1 MKTITKLAGLWLLMA
16 GAAAAAPEI
25 RAILNAASY
34 ALPGLPNSAL
44 AQGSIFVVFG
54 AELGPVE
61 LRQAAGFPLPASLGG
76 TSVRI
81 TVGTTTVE
89 APLLYVW
96 EKQVAAILPST
107 TPVGIGLLAVT
118 YEGRTSQSGA
128 FRVVRSSPGILAQ
141 NQAGS
146 GPALAQNFNSE
157 TDQPRNIFTRPA
169 RPGQVVTLWATGL
182 GPISESDARPPVPR
196 DLDVNLQV
204 LVGGRPATVR
214 YKGRS
219 RCCAGADQINFEVPR
234 DVDGC
239 YVPVVLRA
247 GDATSN
253 FTTISVA
260 APGADCTDLSGITGP
275 EIERLQSGG
284 ALRVG
289 SISLSAFR
297 VTEGSCCEV
306 PGYYESGAASFWRSG
321 ITTQLSRLG
330 RPSPGSCLVFPPGP
344 AVGVNTVPNEPQPV
358 PLEAGPALNVSGPK
372 GARQLPRRGP
382 GTYGEQFS
390 SAATQ
395 LQYLEPGAYTVD
407 NGPGGADVGAFR
419 ATLNVQPRL
428 TFTTQT
434 SAAGLT
440 VTWRGGDP
448 AGFVTIT
455 GSSARSVTGQEAN
468 FSCTERVSAGQFT
481 VPLYVR
487 ADPANGA
494 RFVEYTPQIRFRVP
508 GLDAAFF
515 TFFSSE

>member
-1 MKTITKLAGLWLLMA
+1 MKTITKLAGLWLLV
-16 GAAAAAPEI
+16 AAAATAAPEI

-34 ALPGLPNSAL
+34 ALPGLPNSAV

-54 AELGPVE
+54 TGLGPAE
-61 LRQAAGFPLPASLGG
+61 LRQAAGFPLPPSLGG

-81 TVGTTTVE
+81 TVGTTAVD

-96 EKQVAAILPST
+96 DKQVAAILPST
-107 TPVGIGLLAVT
+107 APPGIGLLAVT
-118 YEGRTSQSGA
+118 YQGHTSQSGA
-128 FRVVRSSPGILAQ
+128 FRIVRSSPGILAQ

-157 TDQPRNIFTRPA
+157 ADQPRNTFTRPA

-182 GPISESDARPPVPR
+182 GPIAESDAEQPVPR

-234 DVDGC
+234 EVDGC
-239 YVPVVLRA
+239 YVPVVLRV
-247 GDATSN
+247 GDVTSN

-260 APGADCTDLSGITGP
+260 APGADCTDLSGTTGP
-275 EIERLQSGG
+275 EIEKLQAGG
-284 ALRVG
+284 VLRIG
-289 SISLSAFR
+289 LISLSAIK
-297 VTEGSCCEV
+297 VTDAFCCEP
-306 PGYYESGAASFWRSG
+306 PGYYESGYASFYSSG
-321 ITTQLSRLG
+321 LSRVLSRLG
-330 RPSPGSCLVFPPGP
+330 RPSPGSCLVFPPGQF
-344 AVGVNTVPNEPQPV
+344 VGFNEPQSTA
-358 PLEAGPALNVSGPK
+358 LEAGPALNLSGPK

-382 GTYGEQFS
+382 GAYNEQFS
-390 SAATQ
+390 SAAAQ
-395 LQYLEPGAYTVD
+395 LQYLESGTYTVD
-407 NGPGGADVGAFR
+407 NGSGGADVGAFR
-419 ATLNVQPRL
+419 MTFNVPPKL
-428 TFTTQT
+428 TFTTQA

-448 AGFVTIT
+448 AGFLTIT
-455 GSSARSVTGQEAN
+455 GSSARSAVTGQEAT

-487 ADPANGA
+487 PDPGNGA
-494 RFVEYTPQIRFRVP
+494 LGVDYSPQIRFRAP

-515 TFFSSE
+515 SFFSAE

>member
-1 MKTITKLAGLWLLMA
+1 MKTITKLAGLWLLVA

-54 AELGPVE
+54 TELGPTE

-128 FRVVRSSPGILAQ
+128 FRIVRSSPGILAQ
-141 NQAGS
+141 NQAGR

-157 TDQPRNIFTRPA
+157 ADQPRNTFTRPA

-182 GPISESDARPPVPR
+182 GPISESDAMRPVPR

-204 LVGGRPATVR
+204 LVGGRPAAVR

-219 RCCAGADQINFEVPR
+219 QCCAGADQINFEVPR

-239 YVPVVLRA
+239 YVPVVLRS
-247 GDATSN
+247 GDAVSN
-253 FTTISVA
+253 FTTVSVA

-289 SISLSAFR
+289 SIALSAFR
-297 VTEGSCCEV
+297 VTEGSCCEA
-306 PGYYESGAASFWRSG
+306 PGYYESGSANFWQAGLTVLLPRM
-321 ITTQLSRLG
+321 G
-330 RPSPGSCLVFPPGP
+330 RPSPGSCLVFPPGQI
-344 AVGVNTVPNEPQPV
+344 VGVIEPRPA
-358 PLEAGPALNVSGPK
+358 PLEAGTALNLSGPK
-372 GARQLPRRGP
+372 GAKQLPRRGP
-382 GTYGEQFS
+382 GAYHEQFS
-390 SAATQ
+390 AAATQ

-419 ATLNVQPRL
+419 ATFNVPPRL
-428 TFTTQT
+428 IFTTQA
-434 SAAGLT
+434 SAAGLA

-448 AGFVTIT
+448 AGFVNIT
-455 GSSARSVTGQEAN
+455 GSSARSVTGQEAT

-487 ADPANGA
+487 ADPGNGA
-494 RFVEYTPQIRFRVP
+494 RGVEYFPQIRFRVP